1 MNFAKLITTYRF
13 LTNFTPENLLQ
24 MFTRILTLLSI
35 AGLFFT
41 AGCYRNN
48 AADPDGGVSKEYI
61 EITGSLK
68 GGAGKSV
75 VLEEMGAREF
85 IPIDTAICDDSGT
98 FSISFISDDVAFYV
112 LRHDQTGYATLLLQP
127 GETIDFSGIFGKT
140 DPYQVSGSEGSE
152 LLQALS
158 SKHKQALNALGEI
171 ARKNMELVTSPEYSR
186 MKPVLDSRFDSI
198 TAGFYDYSLG
208 FIHRNAGSLVILV
221 ALYNLYGQGL
231 PVFQPASDLH
241 VYRFVDS
248 ALISR
253 YSGFEAVDL
262 LHAQVME
269 AEQSLKEEP
278 YVPGLQKGEIAPDF
292 VSSRPDG
299 RQMALSDLK
308 GNYVLLNFWA
318 GWSRLSREENSV
330 LKQAYEKYH
339 GHPFKIL
346 QVSLDDVREVW
357 IKAINEDDLEWDQV
371 SDLRRWESIV
381 ADLYHVDEIPSS
393 VLIDPEGRIVE
404 TDLPGDKLLERLE
417 IIFSK

>member
-1 MNFAKLITTYRF
+1 MC
-13 LTNFTPENLLQ
+13 
-24 MFTRILTLLSI
+24 TRILTLLTIS
-35 AGLFFT
+35 GLYFT
-41 AGCYRNN
+41 AGCFRNN
-48 AADPDGGVSKEYI
+48 PADPDGVIIENHI
-61 EITGSLK
+61 EIIGSLK
-68 GGAGKSV
+68 GGAGKTV
-75 VLEEMGAREF
+75 ALEEMGAREF
-85 IPIDTAICDDSGT
+85 IPIDTITCDDSGA
-98 FSISFISDDVAFYV
+98 FSISFISDNVAFYV
-112 LRHDQTGYATLLLQP
+112 LRHDQTGYVTLLLKP

-158 SKHKQALNALGEI
+158 ARHKQALNALGEI
-171 ARKNMELVTSPEYSR
+171 TRKNMELVSSPEYSR
-186 MKPVLDSRFDSI
+186 MKPVLDRQFDSI
-198 TAGFYDYSLG
+198 TAGFQEYSLE
-208 FIHRNAGSLVILV
+208 FIHRNAGSLAILV

-253 YSGFEAVDL
+253 YSGVEAVDL
-262 LHAQVME
+262 LHTQVLE

-278 YVPGLQKGEIAPDF
+278 HVPGLQKGEIAPDF

-318 GWSRLSREENSV
+318 GWSRLSRDENSV
-330 LKQAYEKYH
+330 LKKAYERYH

-357 IKAINEDDLEWDQV
+357 VEAISEDGLEWDHV

-381 ADLYHVDEIPSS
+381 ADLYHVDEIPSTT
-393 VLIDPEGRIVE
+393 LIDPEGRIVE
-404 TDLPGDKLLERLE
+404 TDLPGDELMGRLE
-417 IIFSK
+417 IIFSN